1 MKLKGFQKF
10 AKNKKRNNISLRQ
23 NQNPK
28 NAHFY
33 PQILKFKLTIF
44 PLTKFFP
51 LWLYYAIKNIFF
63 CSIHE
68 KVCSLFVLSYRNWR
82 WCWSIESHFFLFV
95 DWMERHKWHL
105 MVTELFYINDF
116 FLLLFYRIIFYS
128 VVFMAICEFFIVQNR
143 IIDET
148 ILCIKINAWHKINQ
162 WNFIFDIFAAKFI
175 FYCMSIFGE
184 KKIFIF
190 FCKF

>member
-1 MKLKGFQKF
+1 MLKH
-10 AKNKKRNNISLRQ
+10 RI
-23 NQNPK
+23 
-28 NAHFY
+28 
-33 PQILKFKLTIF
+33 T
-44 PLTKFFP
+44 
-51 LWLYYAIKNIFF
+51 
-63 CSIHE
+63 
-68 KVCSLFVLSYRNWR
+68 
-82 WCWSIESHFFLFV
+82 FFLFV

-116 FLLLFYRIIFYS
+116 FLLLFYRIKFYS

-175 FYCMSIFGE
+175 FYCMIIFGE
-184 KKIFIF
+184 IKNIYFFLQILSLLKDRLCIALVALYKKMMPSAIGQD
-190 FCKF
+190 CKNIVGIVIWC